1 MLSNSKKLFSTI
13 TKSIKS
19 PINITSNAWDKMRKI
34 IKSEECNESN
44 GYKSFLF
51 SANSG
56 GCNGFNYDLKL
67 IKEKEYNEI
76 MNSNKIKPTIIQCI
90 AFDSTK
96 LIIDPVAE
104 MLLLGTTIDYV
115 SEDFSKGIFE
125 NKFTFT
131 PDKKLATSCGC
142 GVSFNPR

>member
-1 MLSNSKKLFSTI
+1 MLSNSKKLFSTF

-19 PINITSNAWDKMRKI
+19 PINITSNAWDKMKKI
-34 IKSEECNESN
+34 IKSEESN
-44 GYKSFLF
+44 GSDGYESFLF

-67 IKEKEYNEI
+67 IKENEYNEI
-76 MNSNKIKPTIIQCI
+76 MNSNKIKPTIVDN
-90 AFDSTK
+90 DSIK

>member
-1 MLSNSKKLFSTI
+1 
-13 TKSIKS
+13 
-19 PINITSNAWDKMRKI
+19 
-34 IKSEECNESN
+34 
-44 GYKSFLF
+44 
-51 SANSG
+51 
-56 GCNGFNYDLKL
+56 
-67 IKEKEYNEI
+67 
-76 MNSNKIKPTIIQCI
+76 MNSNKIKPTII
-90 AFDSTK
+90 DNESTK
-96 LIIDPVAE
+96 LLIDPIAE

>member
-1 MLSNSKKLFSTI
+1 MLSSSKKLFSTI

-19 PINITSNAWDKMRKI
+19 PINITSNAWDKMKKI
-34 IKSEECNESN
+34 IKSAECKESDR
-44 GYKSFLF
+44 YESFLF

-76 MNSNKIKPTIIQCI
+76 MNSNKIKPTII
-90 AFDSTK
+90 DNESTK
-96 LIIDPVAE
+96 LLIDPIAE